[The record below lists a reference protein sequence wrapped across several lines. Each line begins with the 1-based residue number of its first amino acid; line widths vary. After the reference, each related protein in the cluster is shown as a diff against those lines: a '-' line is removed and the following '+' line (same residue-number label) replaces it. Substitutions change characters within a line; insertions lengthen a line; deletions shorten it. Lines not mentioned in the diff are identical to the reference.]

1 MPRLPEWYCRIR
13 TNRLG
18 KATLFVDDLQGW
30 SVTSLRLRY
39 WNLNIDF
46 ALTLNELLVVVLLV
60 VGCGV

>member
-1 MPRLPEWYCRIR
+1 MPRPIRRIR

-18 KATLFVDDLQGW
+18 KATLFDDDLQGW